1 MGTLLFLF
9 KLLGFI
15 SEKASERK
23 KFYIDDKW
31 SIELPTDWDRTFSEV
46 EIDNSTILEN
56 IFFQKNSY
64 LNMKIYFLNI
74 LKDDNFKKV
83 EADITD
89 ILEVFEKIMSKVEN
103 KKEYRIPNY
112 KNSKIKCY
120 EYTYYE
126 DSKEFYV
133 IATGIFMKG
142 YLLKANIASIT
153 KKEVEKAMYYLFS
166 IKEAD
171 PKEVEFFKKVNSY
184 KE

>member
-31 SIELPTDWDRTFSEV
+31 TIELPTDWDRTFSEV

-56 IFFQKNSY
+56 IFFQKNSC
-64 LNMKIYFLNI
+64 LNMKIYSLNI

-89 ILEVFEKIMSKVEN
+89 VLEVFEKIMSKVEN

-126 DSKEFYV
+126 NDEKVHSISCGIM
-133 IATGIFMKG
+133 IAG
-142 YLLKANIASIT
+142 YLLIVNLYSALKE
-153 KKEVEKAMYYLFS
+153 EVESA
-166 IKEAD
+166 IKYIYTIE
-171 PKEVEFFKKVNSY
+171 KVN
-184 KE
+184 

>member
-64 LNMKIYFLNI
+64 LNMKIYSLNI
-74 LKDDNFKKV
+74 LKDDNYKKV
-83 EADITD
+83 EADIPDVAT
-89 ILEVFEKIMSKVEN
+89 VFENIMNKVEN
-103 KKEYRIPNY
+103 KKEYRIPNH
-112 KNSKIKCY
+112 KSSKFKCY

-126 DSKEFYV
+126 NNEKVYS
-133 IATGIFMKG
+133 ISCGIMVAG
-142 YLLKANIASIT
+142 YLLIVNLYSALRE
-153 KKEVEKAMYYLFS
+153 EVESAIKYIYS
-166 IKEAD
+166 IE
-171 PKEVEFFKKVNSY
+171 KV
-184 KE
+184 K

>member
-1 MGTLLFLF
+1 M
-9 KLLGFI
+9 

-64 LNMKIYFLNI
+64 LNMKIYSLNI

-126 DSKEFYV
+126 NDEKVHSISCGIM
-133 IATGIFMKG
+133 IAG
-142 YLLKANIASIT
+142 YLLIVNLYSALKE
-153 KKEVEKAMYYLFS
+153 EVESA
-166 IKEAD
+166 IKYIYTIE
-171 PKEVEFFKKVNSY
+171 KVN
-184 KE
+184 

>member
-64 LNMKIYFLNI
+64 LNMKIYSLNI

-126 DSKEFYV
+126 NDEKVYSISCGIM
-133 IATGIFMKG
+133 IAG
-142 YLLKANIASIT
+142 YLLIVNLYSAL
-153 KKEVEKAMYYLFS
+153 KEEIESA
-166 IKEAD
+166 IKYIYTIE
-171 PKEVEFFKKVNSY
+171 KVN
-184 KE
+184 

>member
-9 KLLGFI
+9 KLLVFI
-15 SEKASERK
+15 SEKSSERK

-64 LNMKIYFLNI
+64 LNMKIYSLNI

-126 DSKEFYV
+126 NNEKVYS
-133 IATGIFMKG
+133 ISCGIMVAG
-142 YLLKANIASIT
+142 YLLIVNLYSALRE
-153 KKEVEKAMYYLFS
+153 EVESAIKYIYS
-166 IKEAD
+166 IE
-171 PKEVEFFKKVNSY
+171 KV
-184 KE
+184 K

>member
-56 IFFQKNSY
+56 IFFQKNSC
-64 LNMKIYFLNI
+64 LNMKIYSLNI

-126 DSKEFYV
+126 NNEKVYS
-133 IATGIFMKG
+133 ISCGIMITG
-142 YLLKANIASIT
+142 YLLVINLYSAS
-153 KKEVEKAMYYLFS
+153 KEEVENAMKYIYS
-166 IKEAD
+166 IEKI
-171 PKEVEFFKKVNSY
+171 K
-184 KE
+184 